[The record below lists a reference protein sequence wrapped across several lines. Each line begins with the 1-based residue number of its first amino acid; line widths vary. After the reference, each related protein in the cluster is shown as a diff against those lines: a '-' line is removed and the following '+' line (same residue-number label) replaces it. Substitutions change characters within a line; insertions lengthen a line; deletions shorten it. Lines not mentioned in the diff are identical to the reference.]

1 MINMS
6 RFAITPRQATQN
18 AALVA
23 AFCFVLGAS
32 FTLRAQAP
40 SVPAT
45 PLPATAPPAAAGA
58 LYASVADKPAIVYDA
73 PSARAQKQFIFARN
87 QPVEVLV
94 RLDKWAKIRDAD
106 NTVGWVEITSLGN
119 TRAVQVAVN
128 MAEIRAAPAASAP
141 IVFEAQRAVLLEV
154 TGPGKDGWLPVKHR
168 DGQSG
173 FVARAQIWGD

>member
-1 MINMS
+1 MNQLT
-6 RFAITPRQATQN
+6 RFATASLRAKQN

-23 AFCFVLGAS
+23 AFCFSLGTSCAIH
-32 FTLRAQAP
+32 AQTP
-40 SVPAT
+40 SIPAT
-45 PLPATAPPAAAGA
+45 PLPTSVPAGAGA
-58 LYASVADKPAIVYDA
+58 LYASIADKPAIVYDA
-73 PSARAQKQFIFARN
+73 PSAKAQKQFIFARN

-106 NTVGWVEITSLGN
+106 NTVGWVEITALGN

-128 MAEIRAAPAASAP
+128 LAEVRAAPNASAP
-141 IVFEAQRAVLLEV
+141 LVFEAQRAVLLEV

>member
-1 MINMS
+1 MNHFN
-6 RFAITPRQATQN
+6 RFATSSLIAKQN

-23 AFCFVLGAS
+23 AFCFLLGAS

-40 SVPAT
+40 SIPAT

-58 LYASVADKPAIVYDA
+58 LYASIADKPAIVYDA
-73 PSARAQKQFIFARN
+73 PSAKAQKQFIFARN

-119 TRAVQVAVN
+119 TRAVQVAAN
-128 MAEIRAAPAASAP
+128 LAEVRAAPNASAP

-154 TGPGKDGWLPVKHR
+154 TGPGKDGWLPVRHR

-173 FVARAQIWGD
+173 FVLRTQIWGD